1 MIRSLVKIIVLGII
15 FMTVAG
21 VSTYFTITLLIGGD
35 AKITVPDLVGRDLV
49 YVLETLTDLG
59 LNTRIRGSEY
69 SGEIPKNHVM
79 AQNPAPGTKIKKG
92 RDIRITLSKGTKSVT
107 MPNLNDLDLR
117 QAQLILEENGL
128 CLGRISKVHHPGVI
142 KDAVIAHT
150 PMSGTAIDRDR
161 YADLLISL
169 GPLPVEYR
177 MPDLSGLY
185 LDKAI
190 RRIEEQSLRVGDIR
204 SIIGKDQPANMILN
218 HDPPAGS
225 SVLRNSVIDLE
236 VSRVQSD
243 DAGIRTGSESGA
255 LFRHRLPDG
264 YLRHHV
270 RLTLRVFGMT
280 VDIHDELMR
289 PGTDIWLLIPA
300 HVQSAVF
307 LYVNDELLETQFFD

>member
-1 MIRSLVKIIVLGII
+1 MIRSLMKIIVLGIV
-15 FMTVAG
+15 FLSFAG
-21 VSTYFTITLLIGGD
+21 ISAYFTITLLIGSE
-35 AKITVPDLVGRDLV
+35 KKLTVPDLVGRDLV

-79 AQNPAPGTKIKKG
+79 SQNPAPGTQIKTG
-92 RDIRITLSKGTKSVT
+92 REIRITISKGAKTLV
-107 MPNLNDLDLR
+107 MPNLKDLDLR
-117 QAQLILEENGL
+117 QARLILDENGL
-128 CLGRISKVHHPGVI
+128 CLGRISRVHHPGVV

-150 PMSGTAIDRDR
+150 PLPGTSIDRDHC
-161 YADLLISL
+161 ADMLISL
-169 GPLPVEYR
+169 GPMPVEYR

-185 LDKAI
+185 LDQAI
-190 RRIEEQSLRVGDIR
+190 RCIEEQRLRVGDIR
-204 SIIGKDQPANMILN
+204 SIFGKDRRANIILN

-225 SVLRNSVIDLE
+225 RVLRDSVVDLE
-236 VSRVQSD
+236 VSRGRSG
-243 DAGIRTGSESGA
+243 DAGMPAKTEGGA

-270 RLTLRVFGMT
+270 RLILRAFGMT

-289 PGTDIWLLIPA
+289 PGADIWLLIPA

-307 LYVNDELLETQFFD
+307 LYVNDELVETQFFD